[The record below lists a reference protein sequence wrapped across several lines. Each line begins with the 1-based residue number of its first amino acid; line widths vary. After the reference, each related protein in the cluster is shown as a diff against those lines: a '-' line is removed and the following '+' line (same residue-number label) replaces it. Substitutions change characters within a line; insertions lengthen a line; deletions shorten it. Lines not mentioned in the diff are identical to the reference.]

1 MASLDAGGHVRTKEL
16 FLLFQPQMSADGTR
30 IMAVEALVRQLH
42 PTRGEIGPGE
52 ILRTL
57 KTAAR
62 REALD
67 WWVLGEACQV
77 MSAWEHLPV
86 SVNMTATQ
94 LRRPDFGQRVLSVIE
109 SFGIPPQRIEIEILK
124 RLHQGFR
131 SAVANIAVLREAGVR
146 VALDDFGTGYSSL
159 AYLMKMP
166 IDKLKLD
173 KSFIDGIGS
182 IQAASIIQ
190 AVTALARALGLKVT
204 AEGVETPEQ
213 QRFLKAVGCHYLQGY
228 PSRPR
233 PRCMR
238 SRACSGSVRTRP
250 WPDGFRRS
258 SSRAASPRRK
268 PSTVS
273 AVWRCSGRRRSAR
286 ECRSRRSWC

>member
-1 MASLDAGGHVRTKEL
+1 MASLDAGGNIRTKEL
-16 FLLFQPQMSADGTR
+16 FLLFQPQMSADGSR
-30 IMAVEALVRQLH
+30 IMAVEALVRQQH
-42 PTRGEIGPGE
+42 PTRGVVGPGE
-52 ILRTL
+52 ILRAL

-77 MSAWEHLPV
+77 MKAWDHLPV

-94 LRRPDFGQRVLSVIE
+94 LRRPDFGQRVLSIIE
-109 SFGIPPQRIEIEILK
+109 SSGIPPQRIEIEILEAAFIK
-124 RLHQGFR
+124 DFA
-131 SAVANIAVLREAGVR
+131 SAVANVAVLREAGVR

-204 AEGVETPEQ
+204 AEGVETPDQ

-228 PSRPR
+228 LFSPPTTVHAISR
-233 PRCMR
+233 ML
-238 SRACSGSVRTRP
+238 GIGT
-250 WPDGFRRS
+250 D
-258 SSRAASPRRK
+258 K
-268 PSTVS
+268 
-273 AVWRCSGRRRSAR
+273 AVA
-286 ECRSRRSWC
+286 

>member
-1 MASLDAGGHVRTKEL
+1 MVSLDAFGTVRTKDL
-16 FLLFQPQMSADGTR
+16 FLLFQPQVSADGAR
-30 IMAVEALVRQLH
+30 IMAVEALVRQSH
-42 PTRGEIGPGE
+42 PIRGEIGPAE
-52 ILRTL
+52 VLRTL
-57 KTAAR
+57 KTSSR

-67 WWVLGEACQV
+67 WWVLGEACRV
-77 MSAWEHLPV
+77 MTAWNDLPV

-94 LRRPDFGQRVLSVIE
+94 FRRPDFGQRVLSVIE
-109 SFGIPPQRIEIEILK
+109 SLKIPPKRIEIEILEAAFIK
-124 RLHQGFR
+124 DFD
-131 SAVANIAVLREAGVR
+131 SAAANIGVLREAGVR

-159 AYLMKMP
+159 AYLLKMP

-228 PSRPR
+228 LFSPPTTVHAISRMLGIDPV
-233 PRCMR
+233 
-238 SRACSGSVRTRP
+238 RAV
-250 WPDGFRRS
+250 
-258 SSRAASPRRK
+258 A
-268 PSTVS
+268 
-273 AVWRCSGRRRSAR
+273 
-286 ECRSRRSWC
+286 

>member
-1 MASLDAGGHVRTKEL
+1 MVSLDALGTIRTQEL
-16 FLLFQPQMSADGTR
+16 FLLFQPQMSADGSR
-30 IMAVEALVRQLH
+30 VMAVEALVRQQH
-42 PTRGEIGPGE
+42 PTRGVVGPAQ

-67 WWVLGEACQV
+67 WWVLGEACRV
-77 MSAWEHLPV
+77 MKAFDDLPV
-86 SVNMTATQ
+86 SVNMTASQ
-94 LRRPDFGQRVLSVIE
+94 FQRPDFGQRALSLIE
-109 SFGIPPQRIEIEILK
+109 SLGIPPRRIEIEILEAVFIK
-124 RLHQGFR
+124 DFE
-131 SAVANIAVLREAGVR
+131 SATANIAVLREAGVR

-159 AYLMKMP
+159 GYLMKMP

-204 AEGVETPEQ
+204 AEGVETQEQ

-228 PSRPR
+228 L
-233 PRCMR
+233 
-238 SRACSGSVRTRP
+238 
-250 WPDGFRRS
+250 F
-258 SSRAASPRRK
+258 SP
-268 PSTVS
+268 PTTVPTILRMLGRDPEP
-273 AVWRCSGRRRSAR
+273 AVA
-286 ECRSRRSWC
+286 